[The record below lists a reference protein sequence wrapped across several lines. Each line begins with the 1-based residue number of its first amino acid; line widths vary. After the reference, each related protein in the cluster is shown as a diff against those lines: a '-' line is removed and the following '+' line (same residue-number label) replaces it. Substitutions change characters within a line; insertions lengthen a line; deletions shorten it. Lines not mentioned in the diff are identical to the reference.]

1 MLGFELD
8 IWDYLTF
15 LTMFLMVFSVVA
27 VWIFLA
33 GLPGRIALSRKHP
46 EAEAVKLLGYAGLLP
61 TIYPWVQAFIW
72 AFKPTNI
79 IDIRR
84 FPKAEADAIEE
95 DIARL
100 NGLPQS
106 PVNGHEKDSGK

>member
-15 LTMFLMVFSVVA
+15 LTMILMVAA
-27 VWIFLA
+27 VLATWVFLA

-100 NGLPQS
+100 KGQPS
-106 PVNGHEKDSGK
+106 PEKNSSDKDAK

>member
-15 LTMFLMVFSVVA
+15 LTMFLAVASVVGI
-27 VWIFLA
+27 WIFIA

-46 EAEAVKLLGYAGLLP
+46 EAEAVNLLGYFGLLP

-84 FPKAEADAIEE
+84 FPKAEAEAIEE

-100 NGLPQS
+100 QGKPKPSHSSAEKGES
-106 PVNGHEKDSGK
+106 P